1 MSFFNKLFGGG
12 KEEKA
17 APPPPPTKS
26 ETEKIQEK
34 KIKIESALNDLDTK
48 IKVFE
53 DKEKKFDYKIELL
66 KNKAKELIAA
76 DKKKEAK
83 KYVEEATKV
92 QKQAEVLN
100 ILSRAILSEK
110 KCSSIRSSSLNKQ
123 SWTWKLSMHLIM
135 LQSTSKSKKNILTK
149 CRISFWTDNRQ
160 KCARRK

>member
-1 MSFFNKLFGGG
+1 MSFFNKLFGGDD
-12 KEEKA
+12 KKK

-26 ETEKIQEK
+26 EAEKIQEK
-34 KIKIESALNDLDTK
+34 KIKIEAALNDLDTK

-92 QKQAEVLN
+92 QKQAQVFDH
-100 ILSRAILSEK
+100 LSRTTVCVK
-110 KCSSIRSSSLNKQ
+110 K
-123 SWTWKLSMHLIM
+123 
-135 LQSTSKSKKNILTK
+135 
-149 CRISFWTDNRQ
+149 F
-160 KCARRK
+160 